1 MRISF
6 LSVSAGLGG
15 AERVLLDTIAALRVR
30 HAEWTLSVV
39 CLAEGPLT
47 AEVTALGAEV
57 RVLPMPPGFAAVGES
72 GGSAA
77 ATVAGLAG
85 NAWPL
90 QSYMRRLRAHLS
102 AWSPD
107 IVHAN
112 GLKAHVLAAWAS
124 PRSARVV
131 WHVHDYV
138 STRRVS
144 SVLLRRHARRAA
156 VVMANSHDVAADVRT
171 VLGAR
176 VRVEVVHNGVD
187 AQRFHPIGNTI
198 DLDAAAGLP
207 PAPAG
212 TRRVGL
218 VATYARWKGHETFLH
233 ALAVAAAAPV
243 RGYIVGGPVYE
254 TSGSQLTRDELQG
267 IARRLG
273 LADRVGF
280 VPFQRDVAPVYRALD
295 IVVHA
300 STKREPFGLSVLEA
314 MACGRPVIVSDAGG
328 VRELVTHDDQG
339 LTHPPGDADVL
350 AGHIASLLDDPA
362 RCERLGANGR
372 RTAVALFDRGR
383 SAAALAEIYLSLRA
397 TPATAE
403 TPSRGEVHA
412 R

>member
-90 QSYMRRLRAHLS
+90 QSYVRRLRAHLS

-314 MACGRPVIVSDAGG
+314 MACGRPVIATAVGG
-328 VRELVTHDDQG
+328 LVDSVAEGVTGD
-339 LTHPPGDADVL
+339 LVPPR
-350 AGHIASLLDDPA
+350 DP
-362 RCERLGANGR
+362 ERLGRAVADLLADDGR
-372 RTAVALFDRGR
+372 RAVYGAAGVRRARERYRWSRVVADTESVYRQVLARR
-383 SAAALAEIYLSLRA
+383 SRV
-397 TPATAE
+397 
-403 TPSRGEVHA
+403 EVA

>member
-1 MRISF
+1 
-6 LSVSAGLGG
+6 
-15 AERVLLDTIAALRVR
+15 
-30 HAEWTLSVV
+30 
-39 CLAEGPLT
+39 
-47 AEVTALGAEV
+47 
-57 RVLPMPPGFAAVGES
+57 
-72 GGSAA
+72 
-77 ATVAGLAG
+77 
-85 NAWPL
+85 
-90 QSYMRRLRAHLS
+90 
-102 AWSPD
+102 
-107 IVHAN
+107 VHAN

-144 SVLLRRHARRAA
+144 SVLLRRHAGRAA
-156 VVMANSHDVAADVRT
+156 VVVANSHDVAADVRT

-187 AQRFHPIGNTI
+187 TLRFHPIGDTT
-198 DLDAAAGLP
+198 DLDAAAGLA

-267 IARRLG
+267 IAGRLG
-273 LADRVGF
+273 LAHRVGF

-295 IVVHA
+295 VVVHA

-328 VRELVTHDDQG
+328 VRELVANGDQG
-339 LTHPPGDADVL
+339 LTHPPGDANVL

-362 RCERLGANGR
+362 RCERLGASGR
-372 RTAVALFDRGR
+372 RTAVALFDRAR
-383 SAAALAEIYLSLRA
+383 SAAALAEVYLSLRA
-397 TPATAE
+397 APATAD
-403 TPSRGEVHA
+403 TPSRGGVHV